1 MTAGLLHALHGELAD
16 LAAEREQFVAMQQTK
31 VARLLYAIEHGHL
44 AILVAMFDLSKRAV
58 ILTGATGNIGPTV
71 LRAYLEQGAH
81 VAIPVRDE
89 AKGAALRDSLGDLAG
104 TAEDPRVLVRA
115 TALGELAAIE
125 GFVEQMLRAWG
136 RLDIVANLI
145 GGYTASD
152 AASGDLAAYRAY
164 WDQKV
169 ATIVTAT
176 TACLRPMRAR
186 GYGRVVN
193 VSSMA
198 ALKGEKGAA
207 GYAMANAALL
217 RWTESLAEETK
228 REGITA
234 NCVLPRI
241 IDVPDNR
248 AAMPKADPSRWASAA
263 EVAAV
268 VVFLSTEEASGIT
281 GTAIPVT
288 ART

>member
-1 MTAGLLHALHGELAD
+1 
-16 LAAEREQFVAMQQTK
+16 
-31 VARLLYAIEHGHL
+31 
-44 AILVAMFDLSKRAV
+44 MFDLSKRVV

-71 LRAYLEQGAH
+71 LRAFLGQGAH
-81 VAIPVRDE
+81 VAAPVRDE
-89 AKGAALRDSLGDLAG
+89 GKGAALRDSLGDLVG
-104 TAEDPRVLVRA
+104 PAEAPRVLVRA
-115 TALGELAAIE
+115 ADPGDRAAME
-125 GFVEQMLRAWG
+125 DFVEQVLRAWG
-136 RLDIVANLI
+136 RLDAVVNLI
-145 GGYTASD
+145 GGYAASD
-152 AASGDLAAYRAY
+152 AATGDLAAYRAY

-193 VSSMA
+193 VASTA
-198 ALKGEKGAA
+198 ALKGEKAAA

-217 RWTESLAEETK
+217 RWTESLAEELK

-234 NCVLPRI
+234 NSVLPRI
-241 IDVPDNR
+241 IDNAENR
-248 AAMPKADPSRWASAA
+248 AAMPKADPSRWATPAEIAA
-263 EVAAV
+263 L
-268 VVFLSTEEASGIT
+268 VVFLSSDEASGLT

>member
-1 MTAGLLHALHGELAD
+1 
-16 LAAEREQFVAMQQTK
+16 
-31 VARLLYAIEHGHL
+31 
-44 AILVAMFDLSKRAV
+44 MFDLSKRAV
-58 ILTGATGNIGPTV
+58 VLTGATGNIGSTV

-81 VAIPVRDE
+81 VAIPVRDL
-89 AKGAALRDSLGDLAG
+89 ARGDALRASLGDLAG
-104 TAEDPRVLVRA
+104 GPDDPRVLVQSADPGDR
-115 TALGELAAIE
+115 GAIE
-125 GFVEQMLRAWG
+125 GFVEQVVRAWG
-136 RLDIVANLI
+136 RLDVVANLI
-145 GGYTASD
+145 GGYAASD

-193 VSSMA
+193 VASTA
-198 ALKGEKGAA
+198 ALKGEKGGA

-217 RWTESLAEETK
+217 RWTESLAEEVK

-234 NCVLPRI
+234 NSVLPRI
-241 IDVPDNR
+241 IDNAENR
-248 AAMPKADPSRWASAA
+248 AAMPKADPSRWATAV
-263 EVAAV
+263 EIAAV
-268 VVFLSTEEASGIT
+268 VLFLSTDEASGIT
-281 GTAIPVT
+281 GAAIPVA

>member
-1 MTAGLLHALHGELAD
+1 
-16 LAAEREQFVAMQQTK
+16 
-31 VARLLYAIEHGHL
+31 
-44 AILVAMFDLSKRAV
+44 MFDLSKRAV
-58 ILTGATGNIGPTV
+58 ILTGATGNVGPAV
-71 LRAYLEQGAH
+71 LRAYLEHGAH

-89 AKGAALRDSLGDLAG
+89 PRGVALRDSLGDLAG
-104 TAEDPRVLVRA
+104 AEDDPRLLVRRA
-115 TALGELAAIE
+115 DPADRGAIE
-125 GFVEQMLRAWG
+125 AFVEEVLRAWG
-136 RLDIVANLI
+136 RVDVVANLI
-145 GGYTASD
+145 GGYAASD
-152 AASGDLAAYRAY
+152 AAGGELASYRAY

-176 TACLRPMRAR
+176 AACLRPMRAR

-193 VSSMA
+193 VASTA

-207 GYAMANAALL
+207 GYAMANAALV

-241 IDVPDNR
+241 IDTPENR
-248 AAMPKADPSRWASAA
+248 AAMPKADPTRWASPA
-263 EVAAV
+263 EIAAV
-268 VVFLSTEEASGIT
+268 VLFLSTDEASGVT
-281 GTAIPVT
+281 GAAIPVP

>member
-1 MTAGLLHALHGELAD
+1 MPAGLLHTLDGELAD

-31 VARLLYAIEHGHL
+31 VARLLYAIEHSHL

-81 VAIPVRDE
+81 VAIPVRDT

-104 TAEDPRVLVRA
+104 TAQEPRILLRAVDPGDRA
-115 TALGELAAIE
+115 AME
-125 GFVEQMLRAWG
+125 GFVEQLLRAWG
-136 RLDIVANLI
+136 RLDVVANLI
-145 GGYTASD
+145 GGYASSD
-152 AASGDLAAYRAY
+152 AASGDVAAYRAY

-248 AAMPKADPSRWASAA
+248 VAMPKADPSRWATAA

-268 VVFLSTEEASGIT
+268 VVFLSTDEASGIT
-281 GTAIPVT
+281 GAAIPLT